1 MAFDGPC
8 LIRRAGITPDG
19 KVQLD
24 LKAADGKSFDWNWFL
39 GKPELTREMLAIAL
53 AAITSEK
60 QVFVQMA
67 DPKIM
72 WSEVYRFGL
81 IK

>member
-1 MAFDGPC
+1 MAFDGQC

-24 LKAADGKSFDWNWFL
+24 LKAADGSFDWNWFL
-39 GKPELTREMLAIAL
+39 GKPENTREILAIAL
-53 AAITSEK
+53 AAIVSDK
-60 QVFVQMA
+60 QVFSQMQ
-67 DPKIM
+67 DPTAT

-81 IK
+81 AK